1 MAEPTQVGIS
11 LITGYLGAGKTTVLN
26 RILTA
31 EPGLRA
37 AVIVNDIGEVN
48 VDASLI
54 RAGAGEGREVIPLT
68 NGCVCCSLAADL
80 TAQLG
85 ELADSGEFDHI
96 LIEAS
101 GVCEPIP
108 IAYAISAICA
118 DGAHPGRGRLV
129 LDNIVAVVDCARMRD
144 EFSLGAGLMRAD
156 LAEDDIEGLLIQQIE
171 FCTTLVLSKT
181 DLVAPGEVRELRALV
196 RALAPEAAIVEAA
209 HGDVPLAELIDTG
222 RFDFE
227 RAFRSPAWTEAMEH
241 PEEHEEP
248 EVLEYA
254 ISTFVYERRRPF
266 DTDAFEAVVSSW
278 PASVIR
284 TKGTVWLDCDPDA
297 SYHFEQAGR
306 QIRLTENGV
315 FTHAL
320 APAARES
327 LLAESPGL
335 AERWDPVTGDRMT
348 QLCLIGRHMDRAGLE
363 AALDACLTAWEDGV

>member
-1 MAEPTQVGIS
+1 MTEPTRVGIS

-26 RILTA
+26 RILTSD
-31 EPGLRA
+31 PGLRA

-54 RAGAGEGREVIPLT
+54 REGAGEGREVIPLT

-108 IAYAISAICA
+108 IAYAISALCA
-118 DGAHPGRGRLV
+118 DGARPGRPVLA

-181 DLVAPGEVRELRALV
+181 DLVAPEEVRELRALV

-227 RAFRSPAWTEAMEH
+227 RAFRSPAWTEAMER
-241 PEEHEEP
+241 PEEP

-278 PASVIR
+278 PAAVIR
-284 TKGTVWLDCDPDA
+284 TKGTVWLDHDPDA
-297 SYHFEQAGR
+297 SYLFEQAGR

-315 FTHAL
+315 FAHAL

-348 QLCLIGRHMDRAGLE
+348 QLCLIGRHMDRASLE
-363 AALDACLTAWEDGV
+363 AALDACLTAWGDGA